1 MQWYHSKAMRM
12 YSETIRAWQ
21 RHITL
26 VASLCLLTPACGEP
40 TANVTAESLGLPQVK
55 RPNAATPGTIRAF
68 LGAAAGTLSITA
80 ANGNA
85 LESRPGSPLLADD
98 RLVLGDDG
106 LAVVIF
112 TNGNVLRL
120 EGPLDQELRTLAGFD
135 SAPIGDDLETQLVA
149 ALSDADRT
157 RLSAEN
163 ERIGGWQLRLTAL
176 EAPAPEAEERSL
188 KPGKQARKDEPP
200 QASNTD
206 TVPRMDGAAKSSA
219 GELPTDLRRKEGEKT
234 SSTQG
239 QNRPENPAK
248 KTKGKEK
255 DEDLG
260 GGPPSSVRS
269 GKAPGKADPPT
280 SPAGPTWTFTEA
292 YWTTSKSK
300 IDIPPAISTR
310 IIRCLPTT
318 KGPRRLVTLVLKSG
332 VIRKFNIQG
341 KRLCDPK
348 IIGQRIP
355 STSQSGSLQLSFELS
370 RAP

>member
-1 MQWYHSKAMRM
+1 MQWYHSKVMRM
-12 YSETIRAWQ
+12 HSETIRAWR
-21 RHITL
+21 RHIAL

-55 RPNAATPGTIRAF
+55 RPNAATPGKTRAF

-85 LESRPGSPLLADD
+85 LENRPGSPLLADD

-176 EAPAPEAEERSL
+176 EAPAPESEERPLQSRTKDRKEDPP
-188 KPGKQARKDEPP
+188 KPIP
-200 QASNTD
+200 ND
-206 TVPRMDGAAKSSA
+206 TPISRMDGAPKLRA
-219 GELPTDLRRKEGEKT
+219 GGLPTDLRQKESDKT
-234 SSTQG
+234 DGTQG
-239 QNRPENPAK
+239 QNRPESPTK
-248 KTKGKEK
+248 KTKEK
-255 DEDLG
+255 GEDLG
-260 GGPPSSVRS
+260 GGLPSGVRS
-269 GKAPGKADPPT
+269 GNSPARTGTPT
-280 SPAGPTWTFTEA
+280 SPAGPIWTLTSA
-292 YWTTSKSK
+292 HWTTSGSK
-300 IDIPPAISTR
+300 IEIPPAISTK

-318 KGPRRLVTLVLKSG
+318 KGPRKLVTLVLRSG
-332 VIRKFNIQG
+332 LIREFDVQG
-341 KRLCDPK
+341 KRLCDPE

-355 STSQSGSLQLSFELS
+355 GTSQSGSLQLSFELT